1 MCSETQKIN
10 NNAVKVSTQLSNIN
24 SKEQLF
30 SHHDNKTLFNINN
43 YYI

>member
-1 MCSETQKIN
+1 MCSSTQKIN
-10 NNAVKVSTQLSNIN
+10 DNTIRVSTQLSNIN

-30 SHHDNKTLFNINN
+30 SHHDHKSVVNINN